1 VDALLAFVLT
11 LQPQALI
18 AWQGVRSAGACV
30 WTSAPA
36 RAFRTGAISG
46 MRCSLHRCPRPH

>member
-1 VDALLAFVLT
+1 MDALLAFVLT